1 MGCRVVVGILECASL
16 WAMISTSFPFFG
28 TRRSL
33 GTAKPLPWAVLA
45 KQFAKQTKLAKQTKF
60 EPSLFC
66 VWLEAAQ
73 GCESK
78 AAHVVCVC
86 GRAL

>member
-1 MGCRVVVGILECASL
+1 MGCSVVVGILECASL

-45 KQFAKQTKLAKQTKF
+45 KPFAKQTKF
-60 EPSLFC
+60 EPALVC

-73 GCESK
+73 GCEFK